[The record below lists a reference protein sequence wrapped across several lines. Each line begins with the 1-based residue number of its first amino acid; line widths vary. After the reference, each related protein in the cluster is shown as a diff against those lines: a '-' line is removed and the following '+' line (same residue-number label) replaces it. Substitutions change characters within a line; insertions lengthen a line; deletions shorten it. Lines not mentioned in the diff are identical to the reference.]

1 MNKKP
6 QSSPAATSRRRFL
19 RHSTL
24 GAMALTIIP
33 RHVLG
38 GRGYVAPSD
47 KITLGFIGTGKQ
59 SGGLGRRFLEIPEC
73 QMVAACDVFEG
84 KLQRFQK
91 QVNAHYAEANG
102 AGSYDGCQGY
112 KEYEA
117 LIARDDLDAVI
128 VCLPDHWHAPVA
140 IAAMAAGKDVYCEK
154 PMAHTV
160 AEGRAMVNATRKY
173 DRVFQTGSM
182 QRSWDDFRQAV
193 ELVRNGYL
201 GELTSVK
208 VNVGDPAVT
217 DDLPDESTPAGLDW
231 DRWLGPAPQRG
242 YSAVLAPPLSDDGWP
257 MWRRYAEYGG
267 GILSDWGAHMFDIA
281 QWGLGMDES
290 GPVEFI
296 PPTEAGATRGLRM
309 VYANGVEM
317 THEDFGRGWAVQ
329 FNGTEGKIEV
339 SRSFLESDIPG
350 LVERT
355 IGDSEIRVYK
365 STDHYRD
372 WLDAIRNRT
381 RPICDVEVGHRS
393 ASVCNLANIA
403 YQLKRPLRWNPKKEK
418 FKGDKEANGLLVKT
432 YRQPYGL

>member
-1 MNKKP
+1 MTASDNP
-6 QSSPAATSRRRFL
+6 SRSRRSFL
-19 RHSTL
+19 RQSAL
-24 GAMALTIIP
+24 GAVALTIIP

-38 GRGYVAPSD
+38 GKGYIAPSD
-47 KITLGFIGTGKQ
+47 KIALGFIGTGKQ
-59 SGGLGRRFLEIPEC
+59 SSGLGQQFLNIPEC

-84 KLQRFQK
+84 KLQRFLQ
-91 QVNAHYAEANG
+91 QVNAHYAEATG
-102 AGSYDGCQGY
+102 ADRYAGCQGY

-128 VCLPDHWHAPVA
+128 ICLPDHWHAPVA
-140 IAAMAAGKDVYCEK
+140 LAAMAAGKDIYCEK

-160 AEGRAMVNATRKY
+160 AEGRAMVEAARKY
-173 DRVFQTGSM
+173 ERVFQTGSM
-182 QRSWDDFRQAV
+182 QRSRDGFRQAV

-201 GELTSVK
+201 GDLTSVK
-208 VNVGDPAVT
+208 VNVGDPAVP
-217 DDLPDESTPAGLDW
+217 DDLPTEATPAGLDW

-242 YSAVLAPPLSDDGWP
+242 YSPVLAPPLTNDSWP

-281 QWGLGMDES
+281 QWALGMDDS

-309 VYANGVEM
+309 RYASGVEM
-317 THEDFGRGWAVQ
+317 VHEDFGRGWAVQ
-329 FNGTEGKIEV
+329 FNGSEGKLEV

-355 IGDSEIRVYK
+355 IGENEIRVYK

-372 WLDAIRNRT
+372 WLDAIRQRT
-381 RPICDVEVGHRS
+381 QPICDAEVGHRS

-403 YQLKRPLRWNPKKEK
+403 YQLKRPLRWNPRKEK
-418 FKGDKEANGLLVKT
+418 FKGDKAANALLGKT
-432 YRQPYGL
+432 YRAPYGL